1 MSLFDVKITFTYF
14 CWNWKIL
21 FSVDFDNVSLVSIL
35 AILSA
40 SAAGGL
46 RIGLP
51 LLIIGMVRLDQ
62 LWDNMPFLSSFPP
75 QILVGILTSWSLFEL
90 LGSKKLI
97 GFRIIQLI
105 QLVFSPFVG
114 GIMAI
119 GVARLLEV
127 QFTPL
132 WLLGLIGSLL
142 ALVLKLVQVGWFF
155 RLGRIPLS
163 FIFFEDLLSAFLV
176 LFALDAPKHGGLIAM
191 LLLWIAV
198 RSSTAWKYRNQRIS
212 KNLPLDTRRND

>member
-1 MSLFDVKITFTYF
+1 MSTIFDF
-14 CWNWKIL
+14 KIL
-21 FSVDFDNVSLVSIL
+21 FAVDFDNLSFVSIL

-62 LWDNMPFLSSFPP
+62 LWNQIPFLSFFPP
-75 QILVGILTSWSLFEL
+75 PIIVGILTSWSLFEL
-90 LGSKKLI
+90 FGTKKLL
-97 GFRIIQLI
+97 GLRILQIVQLI
-105 QLVFSPFVG
+105 FSPFVG
-114 GIMAI
+114 AIMAI

-127 QFTPL
+127 TITPM

-155 RLGRIPLS
+155 RLGRIPVT
-163 FIFFEDLLSAFLV
+163 FILIEDFLSAFLV
-176 LFALDAPKHGGLIAM
+176 IFALDAPKHGGLIAM

-198 RSSTAWKYRNQRIS
+198 RSSTAWKYRKKEVSS
-212 KNLPLDTRRND
+212 KINHE